1 MVRRI
6 AFTEYGRAVS
16 STTIHDEKSG
26 RPRPKSVRALARLW
40 PIARP
45 YRLQIFGALLALT
58 GAATMTLAIGQA
70 VRRMVDHGFGTSEG
84 ELLDQYFI
92 ALFGVFAA
100 LAAFTFARYYL
111 VTWLGER
118 IVADIRNRVY
128 AHVIGLDRAFYEQ
141 TRTGEVMSRLTV
153 DTELI
158 QTVVGS
164 SASMALR
171 NLLMFIGGLV
181 MLIITSPKLAGLVL
195 AMVPVVVVPI
205 IFFGR
210 RMRTLS
216 RLNQDRVA
224 DVNSRAEE
232 SLNAVQTVQAF
243 TQEPWETRRFR
254 DAVAANFAVARRRIT
269 VRAWLTA
276 CVILLIFGAI
286 DAVLWLGATDVAAGE
301 MTGGELSAF
310 VFYAIVVAGSVG
322 TLSEMWGDLQRAAGA
337 TERLI
342 ELSEVPPTISI
353 PANPSALPATP
364 EGRIRFEQVRFRYP
378 ARPEIAALDGFDLD
392 IRAGETVAL
401 VGPSGAGKSTVFQL
415 LLRFYDLE
423 AGRILVDGVDI
434 AEADPRA
441 VRARYGLVPQ
451 DPAMFGTS
459 AMENIRYGR
468 PEATDA
474 EVRAAA
480 TAAGAAEFLERLP
493 EGYATELGER
503 GQRLS
508 GGQRQRIAIA
518 RAILRDPTILLLD
531 EATSALDAE
540 SERMVQAALDTLM
553 QGRTTLVIAHRLATV
568 LKADRIV
575 VMDQGRVVASGTH
588 RELMEQG
595 GLYARLARLQ
605 FDQNRALGGGPDAD
619 AAD

>member
-1 MVRRI
+1 M
-6 AFTEYGRAVS
+6 TEETVS
-16 STTIHDEKSG
+16 TDQGQTNDEKSG
-26 RPRPKSVRALARLW
+26 RPKPKKISALRGLM
-40 PIARP
+40 PFARP
-45 YRLQIFGALLALT
+45 YRLQIVFAVIALT
-58 GAATMTLAIGQA
+58 GAAAATLAIGQA
-70 VRRMVDHGFGTSEG
+70 VRRMVDNGFGSSEG
-84 ELLDQYFI
+84 QLLDEYFI
-92 ALFGVFAA
+92 ALFGVFTL
-100 LAAFTFARYYL
+100 LAAFTFARYYT

-118 IVADIRNRVY
+118 IVADIRKAVY
-128 AHVIGLDRAFYEQ
+128 RHVIGLDRNFYEQ
-141 TRTGEVMSRLTV
+141 TKTGEVMSRLTV

-171 NLLMFIGGLV
+171 NLLMFIGGLA

-195 AMVPVVVVPI
+195 AMVPIVVVPI

-210 RMRTLS
+210 RLRKLS
-216 RLNQDRVA
+216 RLSQDKVA
-224 DVNSRAEE
+224 AVNARAEE

-243 TQEPWETRRFR
+243 TQEEFERKRFS
-254 DAVAANFAVARRRIT
+254 DAVGETFAVARKRIA

-276 CVILLIFGAI
+276 VIILLIFGAI
-286 DAVLWLGATDVAAGE
+286 DAVLWLGATDVADGT
-301 MTGGELSAF
+301 MSSGELTAF

-342 ELSEVPPTISI
+342 ELSQVVPDIGV
-353 PANPSALPATP
+353 PANPASLPDTP
-364 EGRIRFEQVRFRYP
+364 EGRLSLTDIRFNYP
-378 ARPEIAALDGFDLD
+378 SRPEIAALDGFGLD
-392 IRAGETVAL
+392 VKNGETVAL

-415 LLRFYDLE
+415 LLRFYNPNSGTITL
-423 AGRILVDGVDI
+423 DGVDI
-434 AEADPRA
+434 TTADPSE
-441 VRARYGLVPQ
+441 VRKRFGMVPQ
-451 DPAMFGTS
+451 DAVMFGTS
-459 AMENIRYGR
+459 AMENIRYGC

-474 EVRAAA
+474 EVHAAA
-480 TAAGAAEFLERLP
+480 QAAGAAEFLDRLP

-518 RAILRDPTILLLD
+518 RAILRDPAILLLD

-540 SERMVQAALDTLM
+540 SERMVQQALDKLM
-553 QGRTTLVIAHRLATV
+553 HGRTTLVIAHRLATV

-575 VMDQGRVVASGTH
+575 VIDHGCVVASGTH
-588 RELMEQG
+588 TELMKQD
-595 GLYARLARLQ
+595 GLYARLAKLQ
-605 FDQNRALGGGPDAD
+605 FDQDRAALSGIE